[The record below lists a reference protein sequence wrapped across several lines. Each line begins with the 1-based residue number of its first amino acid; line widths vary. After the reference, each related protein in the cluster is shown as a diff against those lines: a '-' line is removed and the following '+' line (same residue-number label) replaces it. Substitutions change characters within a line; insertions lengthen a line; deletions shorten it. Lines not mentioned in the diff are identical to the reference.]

1 MTTGQPVRVRFAPS
15 PTGYFHVGGAKT
27 ALYNWIF
34 ARQHGG
40 TFVLR
45 IEDTDAERNRP
56 EWIDGIIDAM
66 NWLNTGLEEYGPAF
80 DEGPY
85 FQSSAVE
92 RHKAAASQLHRDGAA
107 YYCDCSR
114 DEIDAR
120 NATHK
125 QATGETKQGYDGYCR
140 ARGLTAEAGRA
151 LRFRT
156 PDEGVTVVADLIRG
170 NPEFPN
176 ANLEDFVILRGNGAP
191 MFILANV
198 VDDIDMRITHVIRAE
213 EHLPNTP
220 KAQLLWT
227 ALGGGELPTFAH
239 VPLLVNEKRQ
249 KLSKRRDP
257 VALEMYREQGY
268 LPAAM
273 RNFLM
278 TLGWA
283 PPGDDEIV
291 PWSTIMSTFDL
302 SHVNSSPAYFDVT
315 KLAAFNGE
323 YIRALPVG
331 DFIEAA
337 QPWLAS
343 KRVPWS
349 QKAFEPAVFA
359 AMAPLVQERVRRL
372 DEVAAYVDF
381 LFLDHAPIDSAAW
394 SKVAKDP
401 TTPAVLDEL
410 AHAYAACEW
419 NKETLKAEAE
429 AAGERHGLKPSKAQ
443 APLRVAVTGRSVGPP
458 LYESIELLGRG
469 RTLARVMAAREQLG
483 R

>member
-1 MTTGQPVRVRFAPS
+1 MSERAVRVRFAPS

-34 ARQHGG
+34 ARQHSG

-56 EWIDGIIDAM
+56 EWIDGIINAM

-85 FQSSAVE
+85 FQSHSVE
-92 RHKAAASQLHRDGAA
+92 RHKAAAAQLHRDGAA
-107 YYCDCSR
+107 YYCDCTR
-114 DEIDAR
+114 DAIDAR
-120 NATHK
+120 NAAHK
-125 QATGETKQGYDGYCR
+125 QATGETRQGYDGHCR
-140 ARGLTAEAGRA
+140 SRALAAADGRA

-156 PDEGVTVVADLIRG
+156 PDDGVTVVADLIRG

-283 PPGDDEIV
+283 PPGDEEIV

-302 SHVNSSPAYFDVT
+302 SAVNSSPAFFDVT
-315 KLAAFNGE
+315 KLASFNGE
-323 YIRALPVG
+323 YIRALSVG
-331 DFIEAA
+331 DFIDAA
-337 QPWLAS
+337 QPWLAHE
-343 KRVPWS
+343 RVPWS
-349 QKAFEPAVFA
+349 SKAFEPAVFA

-372 DEVAAYVDF
+372 DEVPGYVDF
-381 LFLDHAPIDSAAW
+381 LFLDRAPIDAGAW
-394 SKVAKDP
+394 AKVAKDA
-401 TTPAVLDEL
+401 TTPAVLTEL
-410 AHAYAACEW
+410 AAAFATCEW
-419 NKETLKAEAE
+419 TKDTLKAEAE
-429 AAGERHGLKPSKAQ
+429 AVGERHGLKPSKAQ
-443 APLRVAVTGRSVGPP
+443 APLRMAVTGRSVGPP

-469 RTLARVMAAREQLG
+469 RTLARVMAARERLG
-483 R
+483 